1 MININLHW
9 NKLKES
15 LFETINKRFHIKD
28 KAEKKELPKV
38 FPLESFRIGRWSSY
52 YQIQNQL
59 YVVIDNDKFIFFVIN
74 PERRIE
80 TEHDT
85 KMQLIT
91 KTLKKLLDLSNYFI
105 LETENQELGYSG
117 TIAFE
122 ARYDELYGMEF
133 TNSLLE
139 DSCRIV
145 TE

>member
-1 MININLHW
+1 
-9 NKLKES
+9 
-15 LFETINKRFHIKD
+15 
-28 KAEKKELPKV
+28 
-38 FPLESFRIGRWSSY
+38 
-52 YQIQNQL
+52 
-59 YVVIDNDKFIFFVIN
+59 
-74 PERRIE
+74 
-80 TEHDT
+80 
-85 KMQLIT
+85 MQFAT

-105 LETENQELGYSG
+105 LEAENQELGYTG